1 MASGEKLQVDA
12 FDSDGRTP
20 LGTGT
25 LLTTDNQIDTTTGTV
40 KLKAEFSN
48 GDSSLFP
55 NQFVNVRLH
64 MDRIDNALT
73 IPSAAVQRGAPGLY
87 AYVVDA
93 DSTVRIRPLK
103 LGPTEGDRVQVL
115 DGLAAND
122 RVVVDGVDKLRDG
135 AAVDLIDST
144 NAGTAGGRT
153 HRNGPAAGQPG
164 RKPAGAAADKP

>member
-1 MASGEKLQVDA
+1 
-12 FDSDGRTP
+12 
-20 LGTGT
+20 
-25 LLTTDNQIDTTTGTV
+25 
-40 KLKAEFSN
+40 
-48 GDSSLFP
+48 
-55 NQFVNVRLH
+55 